1 MALQFLNSIN
11 DTSKF
16 EVIILGHI
24 PMEYAEFSDDPDV
37 FIFKFGPLLG
47 SIAQILKN
55 MNLKNETSTTIFLY
69 LEYIS
74 EYLHIFPLYFY
85 QL

>member
-47 SIAQILKN
+47 SISPILKN
-55 MNLKNETSTTIFLY
+55 MNLKNETSTTILLH

-74 EYLHIFPLYFY
+74 EHLYMFTLYFY